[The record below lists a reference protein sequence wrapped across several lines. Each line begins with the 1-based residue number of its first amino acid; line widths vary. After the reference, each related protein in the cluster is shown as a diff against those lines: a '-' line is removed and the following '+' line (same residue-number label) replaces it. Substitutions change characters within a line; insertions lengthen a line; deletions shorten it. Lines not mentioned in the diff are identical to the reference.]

1 MKPHTLADV
10 VSADAARDLRDE
22 DVLPVLRD
30 VYEKGLSRE
39 EIRELTHA
47 MIATGSTLNFDKVG
61 KPLVDKHSTG
71 GVGDKITLILTPLI
85 ASYGVAVPQIA
96 GRGLGFTGGTI
107 DKLESIPGWSAK
119 LSQAQMTSQLET
131 VGAFIARASSDL
143 VPADKKLYAL
153 RDVSGMVDS
162 IPLIASSIM
171 SKKIAS
177 GARNLVLDVKWGR
190 GAFMPTV
197 EKARELAEVMVAL
210 GEDEGVHT
218 RALVTNM
225 NVPLGNAVGNSVEV
239 QEAIDVLRG
248 GGPNDVRE
256 LTVVLAREMLSMVNI
271 TDIDPSQ
278 NLDNGLAWE
287 KFEQLIAAQGGDL
300 QAHLPQAHHQLEIAA
315 EHDGYVTDI
324 NARTVAEASWMLGA
338 GRSTVG
344 QQIDYSAGVVLR
356 AKPGDFISKGE
367 KLVSL
372 YFSNKARINEAHD
385 RIIRG
390 FTMGE
395 RNGIVDFGPLVAA
408 QITNKGFS

>member
-1 MKPHTLADV
+1 MKPHTLADA
-10 VSADAARDLRDE
+10 VSDYAAGDLRDE
-22 DVLPVLRD
+22 DVLPLLRG
-30 VYEKGLSRE
+30 VYEQGLSRQG
-39 EIRELTHA
+39 IRELTHA
-47 MIATGSTLNFDKVG
+47 MIATGSTLNFDQVG

-131 VGAFIARASSDL
+131 VGAFIARASSYL

-162 IPLIASSIM
+162 IPLIATSIM

-225 NVPLGNAVGNSVEV
+225 NVSLGNAVGNSVEV
-239 QEAIDVLRG
+239 AEAIDVLRG
-248 GGPNDVRE
+248 SGPADVRE
-256 LTVVLAREMLSMVNI
+256 LTVVLAREMLNIVDI
-271 TDIDPSQ
+271 TDVDPAE
-278 NLDNGLAWE
+278 NLENGLAWE
-287 KFEQLIAAQGGDL
+287 KFEQLITAQGGDL
-300 QAHLPQAHHQLEIAA
+300 KAHLPQARHQLEIAA
-315 EHDGYVTDI
+315 ERDGYVTDI
-324 NARTVAEASWMLGA
+324 NARIVAEASWMLGA
-338 GRSTVG
+338 GRCTVG
-344 QQIDYSAGVVLR
+344 QQIDYTAGVVLH
-356 AKPGDFISKGE
+356 AKPGEQVLLGQPLFTLFTNDESRLKAARD
-367 KLVSL
+367 KLVT
-372 YFSNKARINEAHD
+372 
-385 RIIRG
+385 G
-390 FTMGE
+390 FTLG
-395 RNGIVDFGPLVAA
+395 NHSDIVDWGNLVSYR
-408 QITNKGFS
+408 ITSEGTS

>member
-1 MKPHTLADV
+1 MKPHTLADAV
-10 VSADAARDLRDE
+10 GAYAAGDLSDE
-22 DVLPVLRD
+22 DVLPLLRG
-30 VYEKGLSRE
+30 VYEQGLSRQG
-39 EIRELTHA
+39 IRELTHA

-248 GGPNDVRE
+248 GGPADVKE

-300 QAHLPQAHHQLEIAA
+300 QAHLPQARHQLEIAA
-315 EHDGYVTDI
+315 EHDAYVTDI

-338 GRSTVG
+338 GRSAVG
-344 QQIDYSAGVVLR
+344 QQIDYASGVVLH
-356 AKPGDFISKGE
+356 AKPGEQVLHGQPLFTLLSSDESRLNPARD
-367 KLVSL
+367 KLVTGITLGNHS
-372 YFSNKARINEAHD
+372 E
-385 RIIRG
+385 
-390 FTMGE
+390 
-395 RNGIVDFGPLVAA
+395 IVDWGNLVTCR
-408 QITNKGFS
+408 ITSEGTS